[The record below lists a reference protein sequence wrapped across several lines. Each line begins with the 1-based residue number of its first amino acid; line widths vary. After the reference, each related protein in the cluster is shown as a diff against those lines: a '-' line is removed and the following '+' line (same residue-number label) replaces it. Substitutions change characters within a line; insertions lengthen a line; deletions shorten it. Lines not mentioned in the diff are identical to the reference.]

1 MGIKCPSF
9 FLLCVQFI
17 SLFCLFLGN
26 GNKEGNKTVA
36 AEPALCMADGTV
48 IQDAHT
54 PAYEWMKAGRH
65 P

>member
-1 MGIKCPSF
+1 MGIKCPSV

-36 AEPALCMADGTV
+36 AEPALCMADGT
-48 IQDAHT
+48 A
-54 PAYEWMKAGRH
+54 AGTCTLPH
-65 P
+65 MDG